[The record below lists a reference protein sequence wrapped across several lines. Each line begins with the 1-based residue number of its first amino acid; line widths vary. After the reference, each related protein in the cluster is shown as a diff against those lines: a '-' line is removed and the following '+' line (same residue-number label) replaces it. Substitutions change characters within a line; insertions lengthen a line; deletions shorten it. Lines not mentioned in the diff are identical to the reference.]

1 MRRNY
6 KNHKSN
12 YFAKPK
18 DLKSRLKEPLSTPHN
33 EQKQEMLHPEVII
46 MKFTTLEVK
55 RRPQN
60 VQRIKRSL
68 IKDNIVFIRQ
78 H

>member
-18 DLKSRLKEPLSTPHN
+18 DLKSRLKEPLSTPYN
-33 EQKQEMLHPEVII
+33 EEKQEMLHPEVII
-46 MKFTTLEVK
+46 MKFYNSWSKEKTPKHSENK
-55 RRPQN
+55 KIPY
-60 VQRIKRSL
+60 
-68 IKDNIVFIRQ
+68 
-78 H
+78 